1 MEFKRRIKIMETEI
15 IKINPKDIKLLKLNA
30 RYMKPEE
37 YQKLVANIKKDGQ
50 LTSVPFCYYN
60 ERNEIEVLS
69 GNHRVMAS
77 IDAGLNEIEVMICK
91 NNLTKEQAL
100 AIQLSHNSICGQDD
114 EELLR
119 KLYGKLENLEFKEY
133 SGLTDDFLNYCKEVE
148 KDFKVPNLSYQAL
161 NLLFLPD
168 EIEEIKQI
176 LATISDLLNNN
187 HILSNMK
194 DYDEYLETST
204 TISKCLNIKNPST
217 TFLAMIKLAK
227 ENVDKLKELSFDN
240 KDINNVPLSSILPR
254 SDINKEDAIVIDK
267 ALNRMI
273 DRGEI
278 KKIEKEKGLALLANY
293 YLKEDNHNKKQ
304 MQ

>member
-1 MEFKRRIKIMETEI
+1 METEI
-15 IKINPKDIKLLKLNA
+15 IKINPRDIKLLKENA

-60 ERNEIEVLS
+60 EKNEIEVLS

-77 IDAGLNEIEVMICK
+77 IDAGLNEIEIMICK

-133 SGLTDDFLNYCKEVE
+133 SGLADDFLNYCKEVE
-148 KDFKVPNLSYQAL
+148 KDFKVPNLTYQAL

-176 LATISDLLNNN
+176 LVTISDLLNNN
-187 HILSNMK
+187 YILTNMK

-204 TISKCLNIKNPST
+204 VISKCLNIKNSST
-217 TFLAMIKLAK
+217 TFLAIVRLAK
-227 ENVDKLKELSFDN
+227 ENIDMLKELAFNN
-240 KDINNVPLSSILPR
+240 KDIDNVPLSSILRR

-267 ALNRMI
+267 ALNKMI
-273 DRGEI
+273 DKGEI
-278 KKIEKEKGLALLANY
+278 KNSEKEKGLTLLARL
-293 YLKEDNHNKKQ
+293 YLNR
-304 MQ
+304 

>member
-1 MEFKRRIKIMETEI
+1 METEI
-15 IKINPKDIKLLKLNA
+15 IKINPRDIKLLKENA
-30 RYMKPEE
+30 RYMRPEE

-60 ERNEIEVLS
+60 EKNEIEVLS

-91 NNLTKEQAL
+91 NYLTKEQAL

-119 KLYGKLENLEFKEY
+119 KLYGKLETLEFKEY

-176 LATISDLLNNN
+176 LVTISDLLNSN

-194 DYDEYLETST
+194 DYDEYLKSST
-204 TISKCLNIKNPST
+204 MVSKCLNIKNPST
-217 TFLAMIKLAK
+217 TFLTMIKLAK
-227 ENVDKLKELSFDN
+227 ENIDKLKELAFNN
-240 KDINNVPLSSILPR
+240 KDIDNVPLISILGR
-254 SDINKEDAIVIDK
+254 SDVNKEDAIVIDK
-267 ALNRMI
+267 ALNKMI
-273 DRGEI
+273 DKGEI
-278 KKIEKEKGLALLANY
+278 KKIEKEKGLAILAKNY
-293 YLKEDNHNKKQ
+293 LQKSNHHNKKQ
-304 MQ
+304 LF

>member
-1 MEFKRRIKIMETEI
+1 MEFKRGIKIMETEI
-15 IKINPKDIKLLKLNA
+15 IKINPKDLKLLKLNA
-30 RYMKPEE
+30 RYMKPED

-60 ERNEIEVLS
+60 EKNEIEVLS

-77 IDAGLNEIEVMICK
+77 IDAGLNEIEIMICK
-91 NNLTKEQAL
+91 NDLTKEQAL

-148 KDFKVPNLSYQAL
+148 KDFKVPNLTYQAL

-168 EIEEIKQI
+168 EIEETKQI
-176 LATISDLLNNN
+176 LVTISDLLNSN

-194 DYDEYLETST
+194 DYDEYLETFT
-204 TISKCLNIKNPST
+204 MVSKCLNMKNPST

-227 ENVDKLKELSFDN
+227 ENIDKLKELAFNN
-240 KDINNVPLSSILPR
+240 KDIDNVPLTSILGR
-254 SDINKEDAIVIDK
+254 SDIKKEDAIVIDK

-273 DRGEI
+273 DKGEI
-278 KKIEKEKGLALLANY
+278 KNFEKEKGLAILAKL
-293 YLKEDNHNKKQ
+293 YLEN
-304 MQ
+304 

>member
-1 MEFKRRIKIMETEI
+1 METEI